1 MSGSAAAAAGR
12 GHAVVIGASVAGLLS
27 ARVLSDTFA
36 RVTVLDRDVLPA
48 SPAARPGVPQGQH
61 AHILL
66 AGGGQVLEDLLP
78 GFWREMTGAGAVP
91 GDMQRDLHWY
101 LDGQLMRP
109 APSGLIGI
117 GLSQPLIEHLIR
129 ARIAAL
135 PGVQITGAAEVTG
148 LLTTPGQERV
158 TGVRLRRHQQDAAK
172 QDTAGQDTAE
182 LAADLV
188 IDASGRGSAAL
199 AWLQELGYPA
209 TPATQ
214 IRTDAVY
221 VTRHYRRA
229 AHQLDGRQGTWIV
242 PFPGQ
247 PRSGVVLAQENDQF
261 AVLLAGLLGDEPP
274 ADGAGMLEFAGS
286 LPAPDIADVIRSA
299 QPLDEPVTLRFP
311 ASLRHHYEKAGRYL
325 GGFLVTGDA
334 LCGLNPVYGQGMTV
348 AALEAAVLRQVLAD
362 GPGPDLARQFFPAV
376 GKIVDVAW
384 SLSAAVDLRFPQVE
398 GERPRTDGPLSGHL
412 DRYRA
417 AMAVDP
423 SLGKTFLRVINL
435 VDPPSRMLSPGHLL
449 RVRRSAKKART
460 LA

>member
-12 GHAVVIGASVAGLLS
+12 GHAVVIGASVAGLLA
-27 ARVLSDTFA
+27 ARVLSDTFPQ
-36 RVTVLDRDVLPA
+36 VTVLDRDVLPA
-48 SPAARPGVPQGQH
+48 VPAARPGVPQGPH
-61 AHILL
+61 AHLLL
-66 AGGGQVLEDLLP
+66 AGGQQVLEDLLP
-78 GFWREMTGAGAVP
+78 GFWYEMTSAGAVP
-91 GDMQRDLHWY
+91 GDLQRDLHWY

-109 APSGLIGI
+109 AESGLIGM
-117 GLSQPLIEHLIR
+117 GLSHPLIEHLIR
-129 ARIAAL
+129 ARVAAL

-148 LLTTPGQERV
+148 LLTTRGHERV
-158 TGVRLRRHQQDAAK
+158 TGVRLRRHQPG
-172 QDTAGQDTAE
+172 TTGQDTTEQGTAE
-182 LAADLV
+182 LPADLV
-188 IDASGRGSAAL
+188 IDAPGRSSAAP
-199 AWLQELGYPA
+199 AWLAELGYP
-209 TPATQ
+209 TPHPTQ

-221 VTRHYRRA
+221 VTRHYQREP
-229 AHQLDGRQGTWIV
+229 HQLDGRQGTWTV

-247 PRSGVVLAQENDQF
+247 PRSGVVIAQENNQF
-261 AVLLAGLLGDEPP
+261 AVQLAGLLGEEPP
-274 ADGAGMLEFAGS
+274 ASGPGLLAYAES

-299 QPLDEPVTLRFP
+299 QPLGEPAQLRYP
-311 ASLRHHYEKAGRYL
+311 ASVRHHYEKLGRYL

-376 GKIVDVAW
+376 AKIVDQAW
-384 SLSAAVDLRFPQVE
+384 SLSSAVDLRFDQVE
-398 GERPRTDGPLSGHL
+398 GERPRTDGPISGYP

-417 AMAVDP
+417 AAAVDP

-460 LA
+460 PA